1 MTRDRERGEGREG
14 GGGGRSIVSLFFF
27 FFFFSPSLPLPSLV
41 SIITKP
47 LGFLISIPSAL
58 FRAVN
63 RVRNGIK
70 ITSIFFSFD
79 ILALLPVHSIRK
91 QGPTLIKQ
99 YHLTDSRLRRFL
111 VNEIYEMSYARIF
124 ILFAIYL

>member
-1 MTRDRERGEGREG
+1 M
-14 GGGGRSIVSLFFF
+14 
-27 FFFFSPSLPLPSLV
+27 
-41 SIITKP
+41 
-47 LGFLISIPSAL
+47 
-58 FRAVN
+58 
-63 RVRNGIK
+63 
-70 ITSIFFSFD
+70 SIFFSFD

-124 ILFAIYL
+124 ILFAI